1 MGLCQASL
9 CSNLIIDYEVAIA
22 FDGLW
27 GGKARIYEFPVR
39 TVTFN
44 RLNSDRTKI
53 AALRLGY
60 SPAIDTPHRRQND
73 DEIYINQWVLTG
85 EQVCPI
91 VVVYDCCAYGAD
103 FFDPCPTAAE
113 VDAR

>member
-1 MGLCQASL
+1 MTSK
-9 CSNLIIDYEVAIA
+9 LIIDYEIAIA

-39 TVTFN
+39 AVTFN
-44 RLNSDRTKI
+44 RLNSDRAKI

-60 SPAIDTPHRRQND
+60 SPAIDIPHRRQNE

-85 EQVCPI
+85 ETISPVN
-91 VVVYDCCAYGAD
+91 VVFNCCFDGAD

-113 VDAR
+113 VYPDD